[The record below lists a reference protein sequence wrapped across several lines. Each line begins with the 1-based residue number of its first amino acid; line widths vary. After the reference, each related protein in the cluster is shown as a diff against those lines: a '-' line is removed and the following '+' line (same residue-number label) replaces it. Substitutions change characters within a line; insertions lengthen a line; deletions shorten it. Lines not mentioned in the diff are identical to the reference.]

1 MLLCFLGFRQMEKLK
16 SGEEMPTWKLMGDH
30 FLRQCHP
37 FLQAIDLSLKV
48 IQKADIQKKRYKVV
62 PPKL

>member
-1 MLLCFLGFRQMEKLK
+1 MEKLK

-62 PPKL
+62 PPQGINGL